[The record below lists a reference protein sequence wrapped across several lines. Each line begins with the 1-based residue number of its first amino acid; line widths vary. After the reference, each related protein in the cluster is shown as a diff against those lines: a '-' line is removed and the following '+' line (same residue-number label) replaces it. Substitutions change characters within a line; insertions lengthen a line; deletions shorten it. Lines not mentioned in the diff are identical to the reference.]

1 MAYCCPISFIPS
13 DSFYVF
19 FVMVIG
25 IFDITFYDRLIM
37 KIKNASDCG
46 YFFSTWA
53 QRDHTGHR
61 WVPSCFLIVIGHVP
75 QGTVWKVEIHVP
87 EIYWKHLAGG
97 GVEVRDAGLGEGEI
111 EPLCTCSRDLSSRA
125 RIAFHVLNGDKTT
138 RGQAIEPPHWPL
150 FGYGLPLR
158 WGL

>member
-13 DSFYVF
+13 DSFYVY

-25 IFDITFYDRLIM
+25 IFVITFYDRLIM

-61 WVPSCFLIVIGHVP
+61 
-75 QGTVWKVEIHVP
+75 
-87 EIYWKHLAGG
+87 
-97 GVEVRDAGLGEGEI
+97 
-111 EPLCTCSRDLSSRA
+111 
-125 RIAFHVLNGDKTT
+125 
-138 RGQAIEPPHWPL
+138 
-150 FGYGLPLR
+150 
-158 WGL
+158 